1 MGKQCFVTG
10 RKASTGNHRSH
21 ALNA

>member
-10 RKASTGNHRSH
+10 RKASTGNRRSH
-21 ALNA
+21 AL